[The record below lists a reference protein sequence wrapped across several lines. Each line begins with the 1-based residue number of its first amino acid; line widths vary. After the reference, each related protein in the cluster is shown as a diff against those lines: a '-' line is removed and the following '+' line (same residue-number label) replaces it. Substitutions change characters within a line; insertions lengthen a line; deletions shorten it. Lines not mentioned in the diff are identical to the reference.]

1 MGQKVNPISFR
12 TGISRTWASRWF
24 AQKGDYSRLLIE
36 DYKLR
41 KALMDRLNVAGVQS
55 IEIERLP
62 KALTVRIHVS
72 RPGVVIGRGGQGIEE
87 VKKFILQILGNK
99 IEDKKDPKIEII
111 VEEIKNPELSAR
123 LVAQRI
129 VGELERR
136 MPQRRVVNKAME
148 RTMASGAAG
157 IKVLLSGRIG
167 GAEIARREKY
177 QKGSMPTQSLRA
189 KIDYAQMPASLT
201 RGYVGLKVWIHVE
214 TEE

>member
-12 TGISRTWASRWF
+12 TGVSQTWQSRWF
-24 AQKGDYSRLLIE
+24 AGSADYARLLFE
-36 DYKLR
+36 DIKLR
-41 KALMDRLNVAGVQS
+41 RALMNKLNVAGVQN

-62 KALTVRIHVS
+62 KALAIHIHVS
-72 RPGVVIGRGGQGIEE
+72 RPGVVIGRGGQGIEDIRKYILE
-87 VKKFILQILGNK
+87 ILDVKG
-99 IEDKKDPKIEII
+99 KDAKAPKIEII
-111 VEEIKNPELSAR
+111 VEEVKSPDLSAR

-148 RTMASGAAG
+148 RTMASGAGG

-167 GAEIARREKY
+167 GAEIARTEKY
-177 QKGSMPTQSLRA
+177 QKGSMPTQSLRE

-201 RGYVGLKVWIHVE
+201 RGYVGIKVWIHLK